1 MLKLMMMN
9 KSLKYGLAVALLVA
23 AGAVY
28 FLSGR
33 SRAVPNQP
41 GKCTTIRFEQD
52 TLRLGQVALGATV
65 PFVFSYTNTGDV
77 PLLIKNV
84 QTTCGCTEAT
94 WEKSPLLPGQSGEI
108 KVEFTGESEGR
119 FVKTI
124 YVVCNIWKKVYPLLV
139 IGDVVKE

>member
-1 MLKLMMMN
+1 MPFLTSQAN
-9 KSLKYGLAVALLVA
+9 AQPSGLNRTRCDWDRLPW
-23 AGAVY
+23 G
-28 FLSGR
+28 
-33 SRAVPNQP
+33 QP
-41 GKCTTIRFEQD
+41 S
-52 TLRLGQVALGATV
+52 
-65 PFVFSYTNTGDV
+65 PSYTNTGDV

-94 WEKSPLLPGQSGEI
+94 WEKSPLLPGQSREI

>member
-1 MLKLMMMN
+1 MFLLNYDNNSMIN
-9 KSLKYGLAVALLVA
+9 KVLKYGLVVALLVA

-94 WEKSPLLPGQSGEI
+94 WEKKRFMWCAISGRRCI
-108 KVEFTGESEGR
+108 RSWSSEM
-119 FVKTI
+119 
-124 YVVCNIWKKVYPLLV
+124 L
-139 IGDVVKE
+139 

>member
-1 MLKLMMMN
+1 M
-9 KSLKYGLAVALLVA
+9 KYGLVVALLVA

-33 SRAVPNQP
+33 SRAVPSQP
-41 GKCTTIRFEQD
+41 
-52 TLRLGQVALGATV
+52 
-65 PFVFSYTNTGDV
+65 YTNTGDV

>member
-1 MLKLMMMN
+1 MMFLLNYDNNSMIN
-9 KSLKYGLAVALLVA
+9 KVLKYGLVVALLVA

-65 PFVFSYTNTGDV
+65 PFIRIRV
-77 PLLIKNV
+77 
-84 QTTCGCTEAT
+84 TCLC
-94 WEKSPLLPGQSGEI
+94 
-108 KVEFTGESEGR
+108 
-119 FVKTI
+119 
-124 YVVCNIWKKVYPLLV
+124 
-139 IGDVVKE
+139 

>member
-1 MLKLMMMN
+1 MHKY
-9 KSLKYGLAVALLVA
+9 LKYGLVVALLVA
-23 AGAVY
+23 AGAIY
-28 FLSGR
+28 FLSER

-65 PFVFSYTNTGDV
+65 PFVFKYTNTGDV
-77 PLLIKNV
+77 P
-84 QTTCGCTEAT
+84 
-94 WEKSPLLPGQSGEI
+94 PGQSGEI

>member
-1 MLKLMMMN
+1 M
-9 KSLKYGLAVALLVA
+9 
-23 AGAVY
+23 
-28 FLSGR
+28 
-33 SRAVPNQP
+33 PNQP

-65 PFVFSYTNTGDV
+65 PFVFKYTNTGDV

-94 WEKSPLLPGQSGEI
+94 WEKSPLLPGQSREI

>member
-1 MLKLMMMN
+1 MFLLNYDNNSMIN
-9 KSLKYGLAVALLVA
+9 KVLKYGLVVALLVA

-52 TLRLGQVALGATV
+52 TLRLGQ
-65 PFVFSYTNTGDV
+65 YTNTGDV